1 MRHTNCTHLETLR
14 RITIQI
20 YERRFHVQAVTKKQI
35 TVMSPSTFNPLT
47 SVNTQTCTRLHT
59 STRANSAW
67 ASNKHRPDYND
78 KDRHTS
84 GGGEK
89 RGTPMSKS
97 SQWVQTH
104 EGPKTLPSDVS
115 PHVRVCV
122 CVHIPAKSPQ
132 PPLAQFRES
141 SYLFCSVL
149 QRITRKHNVRRVSH
163 QPSVNFWGTETEGR
177 VIKKGLA
184 VDLVVDFIWKSNA
197 ATAFGRVDP
206 SLRARGQ
213 IGRTYLRQKGHV
225 SFFPNLPRQHLHAS
239 YLSRVFLKSPTS
251 EESDF
256 ENFGVKTS
264 PVSHNVPRQ
273 LA

>member
-1 MRHTNCTHLETLR
+1 MRDDSMYRLWQKNKSQWCHRPPSTHWLLWIHKRVHGYTRQREQIVREPLTNTG
-14 RITIQI
+14 
-20 YERRFHVQAVTKKQI
+20 QI
-35 TVMSPSTFNPLT
+35 TMTKTATLLEGARRGGRPCPSPLNE
-47 SVNTQTCTRLHT
+47 CKRM
-59 STRANSAW
+59 RAQ
-67 ASNKHRPDYND
+67 
-78 KDRHTS
+78 
-84 GGGEK
+84 K
-89 RGTPMSKS
+89 RSHLMCLRM
-97 SQWVQTH
+97 W
-104 EGPKTLPSDVS
+104 EC
-115 PHVRVCV
+115 VCV